1 MRKFCVLAAFV
12 ALPGAASAQTM
23 NAEIFFKRASALQA
37 LGPLALLKSDEIK
50 ALTDEA
56 KAAGKRAD
64 AIRAAALKAHRKPRY
79 CPPDDR
85 VKMDSSEFM
94 ERLRAIPA
102 AQRARIDMTEATTR
116 IAGSKYPCPR

>member
-1 MRKFCVLAAFV
+1 
-12 ALPGAASAQTM
+12 M
-23 NAEIFFKRASALQA
+23 NAEVFFKRASALQA

-79 CPPDDR
+79 CPPNDQ

-94 ERLRAIPA
+94 DRLRAIAKPV
-102 AQRARIDMTEATTR
+102 RMRIDMTEATAR
-116 IAGSKYPCPR
+116 IAAAKYPCR